1 MYLFTIKNVMLMKK
15 IFTLIAM
22 ALMAI
27 GAQAQSPA
35 QTINY
40 AAMKSGDYTVENATK
55 NAGESSETKTVYDI
69 KGGDELKFTLNSAT
83 NVVFTIT
90 NGSDKAKIF
99 SVCFNGDDTTDKGC
113 IEFGGKNG
121 VVIFNDAQVGD
132 VIKMTVAAKG
142 STAAVIGVL
151 PSSGNELINETKL
164 TLPKKEKGA
173 TGADSDGYVW
183 KEFSFTVTEDMLKTI
198 EGVKVVRIKETAG
211 GYRCKIISINAD
223 IPSGIKTV
231 KAGATENGTIYNL
244 AGQKVDEN
252 YKGVVIQNG
261 KKVVVK

>member
-1 MYLFTIKNVMLMKK
+1 MKK

-22 ALMAI
+22 ALMAV
-27 GAQAQSPA
+27 GAQAQSAA

-40 AAMKSGDYTVENATK
+40 TAMKSGDFTVENATK
-55 NAGESSETKTVYDI
+55 NTSSSSETKDVYDI

-83 NVVFTIT
+83 NVIFSIT
-90 NGSDKAKIF
+90 NGKDKEKIF
-99 SVCFNGDDTTDKGC
+99 SVCYNGDDTTDKGC
-113 IEFGGKNG
+113 TEFGGKNG
-121 VVIFNDAQVGD
+121 IVIINDAQVGD

-151 PSSGNELINETKL
+151 PSSGNDLISDTKL
-164 TLPKKEKGA
+164 TLPVKEKGA

-198 EGVKVVRIKETAG
+198 EGVKVVRIKETDG

-223 IPSGIKTV
+223 IPSGINTV
-231 KAGATENGTIYNL
+231 KAGATENGAIYNL
-244 AGQKVDEN
+244 AGQKVDES